1 MAMGADY
8 KLWLNESFWGWLEDL
23 DFNTCIKL
31 INAYFLFITEYDTD
45 GNVVQSWHSTD
56 PMMSKICEGFVHNG
70 YMYLGSPYNMFAA
83 RVPYYH

>member
-1 MAMGADY
+1 MSQTGYLLHTQKKIIMCR
-8 KLWLNESFWGWLEDL
+8 LEDL

-56 PMMSKICEGFVHNG
+56 PMMSKICEGFLHNG